1 MKNIKGM
8 EMALSTVIT
17 LILILIVL
25 VVVAS
30 FFLGGT
36 EAIFNP
42 LKNLTNQTAS
52 KIAEGGKLIGST

>member
-1 MKNIKGM
+1 MKNTKGL

-17 LILILIVL
+17 MIMILIVL

-36 EAIFNP
+36 EVIFNP
-42 LKNLTNQTAS
+42 LKNLTNQSAS
-52 KIAEGGKLIGST
+52 QIGEAGKIIGG